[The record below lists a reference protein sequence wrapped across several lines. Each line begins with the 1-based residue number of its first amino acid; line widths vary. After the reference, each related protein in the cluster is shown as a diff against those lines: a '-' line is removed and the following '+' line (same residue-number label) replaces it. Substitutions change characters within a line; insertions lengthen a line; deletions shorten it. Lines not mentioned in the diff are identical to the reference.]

1 MIDKLISFSL
11 RNRVLVFIVTLLL
24 AGLGVNA
31 WLQIPVDAF
40 PDVTNIQVQVISES
54 RFAGSPV
61 EVEKF
66 ITFPIEVT
74 MSGLPD
80 LTELRSLSKFG
91 LSIVTVVFEDNVDI
105 YFARQLVLERL
116 IEAKERLPE
125 GVETSLGPVT
135 TGLGEIYQ
143 YTLEP
148 PAKSD
153 LRMGAADGDSNSSS
167 RKSDFTPLTE
177 SQLIDLRTMQ
187 DWIVRPLLKTV
198 PGVADVNSFG
208 GFVKQYQVLVDPDL
222 LFKYKI
228 SLREVFE
235 AVAANNANAGGGILA
250 HNAEQYVVRGLGL
263 IQTIEDIR
271 NIVVA
276 VHEGVPIYVR
286 NVAEVVVGPEVRQGA
301 SVKDG
306 KGEAA
311 VGIVLMIRGGSGRDV
326 AANVKEKVREINEQK
341 VLPGGVTIKPF
352 YDRTDLVQACISTV
366 TKALEEGVVLVIIVL
381 YLFLRSVRGAVV
393 VALTLPLATLCT
405 FIIMKAVDLSANL
418 MTLGGLAISIGM
430 VIDAAIIQVENVQRH
445 LSEKGADEHK
455 LHTVLEAVLEV
466 RKPSL
471 FGELIIAITFLPIM
485 TLQGLEGKM
494 FAPLALTI
502 SIALFASLLLSI
514 FVIPVICLLILKPE
528 TEKES
533 FIVKGV
539 KKVYLPV
546 LRWALRHK
554 KTAVAGV
561 SVILAGSLA
570 LVPFLGTEFIP
581 ILDEGSLTPQVL
593 RLPSISLPQ
602 SVAIEN
608 VVQQTLMEF
617 PEVATMVSKIGTAE
631 IATDPMGPNVS
642 DPIVVLKP
650 RSEWTTAKTKEEL
663 VEKMRERL
671 EKIPG
676 VAFNM
681 TQPIALRVDELI
693 SGVKSQIAI
702 KIFGEDMDVLKAKGD
717 EIVKVV
723 SGVRGAAD
731 LRAEQVSGQPYFTI
745 EIDRPKIARY
755 GINVAD
761 IQEIIETAVGGKVA
775 TDAFE
780 GERRFGVLV
789 RFPENRRN
797 DLESIGNILVDTPE
811 GMRLPLAQLAKL
823 SLVEGPVQIS
833 REDVKRRLVVE
844 CNVNDRDIGSF
855 VAEAQQK
862 IRERVTLP
870 PGYFITWGGA
880 FENQQRAMQR
890 LAIIVPLTIALIFFL
905 LFSSFHSMKQAGLII
920 MNLPF
925 ALIGG
930 IVGLFISGQYL
941 SVPASVGFIA
951 LFGVAVLN
959 GLVLVSYFNKLREEG
974 QPLEDAVLHGC
985 ELRLRPVLMT
995 ALVAMLGLIPLLF
1008 ATGPGSEIQR
1018 PLATVVIGGL
1028 ITSTLLT
1035 LVVLPTLYAWFEKPK
1050 VEPEM

>member
-1 MIDKLISFSL
+1 LHASNS
-11 RNRVLVFIVTLLL
+11 
-24 AGLGVNA
+24 
-31 WLQIPVDAF
+31 
-40 PDVTNIQVQVISES
+40 
-54 RFAGSPV
+54 
-61 EVEKF
+61 
-66 ITFPIEVT
+66 
-74 MSGLPD
+74 
-80 LTELRSLSKFG
+80 
-91 LSIVTVVFEDNVDI
+91 
-105 YFARQLVLERL
+105 
-116 IEAKERLPE
+116 
-125 GVETSLGPVT
+125 
-135 TGLGEIYQ
+135 
-143 YTLEP
+143 
-148 PAKSD
+148 
-153 LRMGAADGDSNSSS
+153 DGDGNSSS
-167 RKSDFTPLTE
+167 RKSDFIGLSE
-177 SQLIDLRTMQ
+177 AQLIDLRTMQ

-235 AVAANNANAGGGILA
+235 AVAANNANAGGGILS

-263 IQTIEDIR
+263 IQTIDDIR

-276 VHEGVPIYVR
+276 EHEGVPIYVR

-306 KGEAA
+306 KGEAV

-326 AANVKEKVREINEQK
+326 AANVKEKVAEINAQK
-341 VLPGGVTIKPF
+341 VLPGGVKIEAF
-352 YDRTDLVQACISTV
+352 YDRTDLVQACIRTV
-366 TKALEEGVVLVIIVL
+366 TKALDEGVVLVIIVL
-381 YLFLRSVRGAVV
+381 YLFLRSVRGAIV

-445 LSEKGADEHK
+445 LSETEREAGGSKGASEHK

-471 FGELIIAITFLPIM
+471 FGEMIIAITFLPIM

-494 FAPLALTI
+494 FAPLAFTI

-528 TEKES
+528 IEKES

-539 KKVYLPV
+539 KRVYLPA

-561 SVILAGSLA
+561 SVILVASLA

-617 PEVATMVSKIGTAE
+617 PEVVTMVSKIGTAE

-642 DPIVVLKP
+642 DPIVILKP

-663 VEKMRERL
+663 IEKMRERL

-676 VAFNM
+676 VAFNI

-723 SGVRGAAD
+723 AGVRGAAD

-844 CNVNDRDIGSF
+844 CNVNDRDLGSF

-890 LAIIVPLTIALIFFL
+890 LAIIVPITIALIFFL

-974 QPLEDAVLHGC
+974 QPLEEAVLHGC

>member
-11 RNRVLVFIVTLLL
+11 RNRVLIFIVTLLL

-31 WLQIPVDAF
+31 WLQIPIDAF
-40 PDVTNIQVQVISES
+40 PDVTNIQVQVISEAPG
-54 RFAGSPV
+54 RSPV

-148 PAKSD
+148 PVKPD
-153 LRMGAADGDSNSSS
+153 LRTSNSDGDASSSS
-167 RKSDFTPLTE
+167 RQSDFTPLTE
-177 SQLIDLRTMQ
+177 EQLIDLRTMQ
-187 DWIVRPLLKTV
+187 DWLVRPLLKTV

-208 GFVKQYQVLVDPDL
+208 GFVKQYHVLVDPDQ
-222 LFKYKI
+222 LFKYKL

-235 AVAANNANAGGGILA
+235 AIAANNANAGGGILS

-263 IQTIEDIR
+263 IQTIDDIR

-276 VHEGVPIYVR
+276 EHEGVPIYVR

-306 KGEAA
+306 KGEAV
-311 VGIVLMIRGGSGRDV
+311 VGIVMMIRGGSGRDV
-326 AANVKEKVREINEQK
+326 AANVKEKVAEINEQK
-341 VLPGGVTIKPF
+341 VLPGGVNIKAF
-352 YDRTDLVQACISTV
+352 YDRTDLVEACISTV

-381 YLFLRSVRGAVV
+381 YLFLRSFRGALV

-445 LSEKGADEHK
+445 LSEKGAGEHK

-471 FGELIIAITFLPIM
+471 FGEMIIAITFLPIM

-539 KKVYLPV
+539 KKVYLPT

-561 SVILAGSLA
+561 SVMLVASLA

-617 PEVATMVSKIGTAE
+617 PEVMTMVSKIGTAE

-642 DPIVVLKP
+642 DPIVMLKP

-823 SLVEGPVQIS
+823 ALVEGPVQIS

-870 PGYFITWGGA
+870 SGYFITWGGA

-905 LFSSFHSMKQAGLII
+905 LFSSFHSIKQAGLII

-974 QPLEDAVLHGC
+974 RPIEEAVLQGC

-995 ALVAMLGLIPLLF
+995 AVVAMLGLIPLLF

-1035 LVVLPTLYAWFEKPK
+1035 LVVLPTLYAWFEKPR
-1050 VEPEM
+1050 VEAEM

>member
-11 RNRVLVFIVTLLL
+11 RNRVLILIFMLLL
-24 AGLGVNA
+24 IGLGINA
-31 WLQIPVDAF
+31 VRQIPIDAF
-40 PDVTNIQVQVISES
+40 PDVTNVQVQVISETPG
-54 RFAGSPV
+54 RSPV

-74 MSGLPD
+74 MSGLPH

-91 LSIVTVVFEDNVDI
+91 LSIVTVVFHDDVDI
-105 YFARQLVLERL
+105 YFGRQLVLERL

-125 GVETSLGPVT
+125 GVETSLGPVS

-148 PAKSD
+148 PAT
-153 LRMGAADGDSNSSS
+153 DGEQLSQD
-167 RKSDFTPLTE
+167 
-177 SQLIDLRTMQ
+177 QLIDLRTMQ
-187 DWIVRPLLKTV
+187 DWMVRPLLKTV

-208 GFVKQYQVLVDPDL
+208 GHVKQYHVLVDPDL

-235 AVAANNANAGGGILA
+235 AIAANNANAGGGILA
-250 HNAEQYVVRGLGL
+250 HSAEQYVVRGLGL
-263 IQTIEDIR
+263 IQTLDDILD
-271 NIVVA
+271 IVIA
-276 VHEGVPIYVR
+276 QHDGVPIFVH
-286 NVAEVVVGPEVRQGA
+286 NVAEVVAGPEVRQGA

-306 KGEAA
+306 KGEAV
-311 VGIVLMIRGGSGRDV
+311 VGIAMMIRGGSGREV
-326 AANVKEKVREINEQK
+326 ATNVKEKVREINEQK
-341 VLPGGVTIKPF
+341 ILPGGVTIKPF

-366 TKALEEGVVLVIIVL
+366 TKALEEGVALVVVVL
-381 YLFLRSVRGAVV
+381 YLFLRSFRGALV
-393 VALTLPLATLCT
+393 VALTLPLASLCT
-405 FIIMKAVDLSANL
+405 FIIMNAVGLSANL

-445 LSEKGADEHK
+445 LSEKGAVGHRMR
-455 LHTVLEAVLEV
+455 TVLEAVLEV

-494 FAPLALTI
+494 FAPLAFTI

-514 FVIPVICLLILKPE
+514 FVIPVICLFILKPE

-533 FIVKGV
+533 FIVRGV
-539 KKVYLPV
+539 KKIYLPV
-546 LRWALRHK
+546 LRWALRRK
-554 KTAVAGV
+554 KITVAGV

-608 VVQQTLMEF
+608 VMQQTLMEF
-617 PEVATMVSKIGTAE
+617 PEVETVVSKIGTAE

-663 VEKMRERL
+663 IEKMRERL

-676 VAFNM
+676 VVFNI

-702 KIFGEDMDVLKAKGD
+702 KIFGEDMDVLKAKAD

-723 SGVRGAAD
+723 SEVRGVAD
-731 LRAEQVSGQPYFTI
+731 LRAEQVSGQPYFTV
-745 EIDRPKIARY
+745 EIDRHKIARH

-775 TDAFE
+775 TDVFE

-789 RFPENRRN
+789 RFPENRRS
-797 DLESIGNILVDTPE
+797 DLASIGNILVTAPDNT
-811 GMRLPLAQLAKL
+811 RLPLAQLAKL

-833 REDVKRRLVVE
+833 REDVKRRIVVE
-844 CNVNDRDIGSF
+844 CNVDGRDIGSF
-855 VAEAQQK
+855 VADAQRK
-862 IRERVTLP
+862 IRSRVQLP

-890 LAIIVPLTIALIFFL
+890 LAIIVPVTIALIFFL
-905 LFSSFHSMKQAGLII
+905 LFSSFHSMRQAGLII

-974 QPLEDAVLHGC
+974 KPLKEAVLQGC

-995 ALVAMLGLIPLLF
+995 AVVAMLGLIPLLF

-1035 LVVLPTLYAWFEKPK
+1035 LVVLPTLYMWLERPR